1 MLKESTFGMGKKN
14 PHEKNL
20 KIKFVSGTTVVLAEE
35 FQGNL
40 GITRE
45 VIVCIRFTSGVQQ
58 TYTIPAV

>member
-1 MLKESTFGMGKKN
+1 MGKKN